1 MESEARCEKP
11 RLAGGP
17 DVLSKSARERGRRQN
32 VRQPNRRMPV
42 WELWCAA
49 SVARRS
55 ERRAKAG
62 AEGINRRQFFAP
74 EGDLDVPSG
83 FAKNGGAHA
92 LNLYFCNI
100 PIQDLHCHKKGSI
113 YILVQY

>member
-1 MESEARCEKP
+1 
-11 RLAGGP
+11 
-17 DVLSKSARERGRRQN
+17 

-62 AEGINRRQFFAP
+62 AEGINRRLFFAP

-83 FAKNGGAHA
+83 FAKNGDAHA
-92 LNLYFCNI
+92 FTHFNL
-100 PIQDLHCHKKGSI
+100 DD
-113 YILVQY
+113 

>member
-1 MESEARCEKP
+1 
-11 RLAGGP
+11 
-17 DVLSKSARERGRRQN
+17 
-32 VRQPNRRMPV
+32 MPV

-62 AEGINRRQFFAP
+62 AEGINRRLFFAP

-83 FAKNGGAHA
+83 FAKNGDAH
-92 LNLYFCNI
+92 
-100 PIQDLHCHKKGSI
+100 DLAFLIFHAISPT
-113 YILVQY
+113 L